1 MDRVAGFGFLVACA
15 AGATLVGAGQ
25 QGIGQTPSPLPL
37 TQTVRERGSSV
48 TPAFEGW
55 YHEKDGSQRVL
66 VGYFNRNTKQEFD
79 IQPGPDN
86 RVEPGGP
93 DMGQPTHFSPGRQ
106 WGVFTIKLP
115 KDFGDRKLTWTIVA
129 NGFTNS
135 IPLHTKSDYLVE
147 PFEDAA
153 NKNTPPM
160 IKFRPDALAF
170 TGPPTSIAEHLTA
183 VVGTPLPLIVWASDE
198 GPKINVPEPG
208 RGRARGRGR
217 GSDAAGA
224 GDDTPGRGGR
234 GAATA
239 RGEFTPPPPLALTWT
254 MFRGPGPVKFENPKP
269 SIDKEQNGKA
279 STTATF
285 SAPGDYLLRV
295 QGNDSTGEGG
305 GGFQC
310 CWTNV
315 YVGVSVKPAAG
326 TGGL

>member
-1 MDRVAGFGFLVACA
+1 MDRVAGFAFLVACA

-25 QGIGQTPSPLPL
+25 QGVGQTPSPLPL

-55 YHEKDGSQRVL
+55 YYEKDGTQRLL

-79 IQPGPDN
+79 IPAGPDN

-115 KDFGDRKLTWTIVA
+115 KDFGDKKLTWTIVA

-160 IKFRPDALAF
+160 IKFRPGALAF
-170 TGPPTSIAEHLTA
+170 TGPPTAIAENLTA

-208 RGRARGRGR
+208 RGRPRGRGR

-224 GDDTPGRGGR
+224 ADD
-234 GAATA
+234 AA
-239 RGEFTPPPPLALTWT
+239 RGEFTPPPPLALAWT
-254 MFRGPGPVKFENPKP
+254 MFRGPGPVKFETPKP

-285 SAPGDYLLRV
+285 SAPGDYILRV

-315 YVGVSVKPAAG
+315 YVAVSVKPAAG
-326 TGGL
+326 TGGR

>member
-1 MDRVAGFGFLVACA
+1 
-15 AGATLVGAGQ
+15 VGAGQ

-55 YHEKDGSQRVL
+55 YYEKDGTQRVL
-66 VGYFNRNTKQEFD
+66 IGYFNRNTKQEFD
-79 IQPGPDN
+79 IPPGPDN

-135 IPLHTKSDYLVE
+135 ITLHTKSDYVVE

-170 TGPPTSIAEHLTA
+170 TGPPTAIAENLNA
-183 VVGTPLPLIVWASDE
+183 AVGTPLPLIVWASDE

-208 RGRARGRGR
+208 RGRGRGRGR
-217 GSDAAGA
+217 GTDATGA
-224 GDDTPGRGGR
+224 GDDAPGRGGR
-234 GAATA
+234 GAAA
-239 RGEFTPPPPLALTWT
+239 GRGEFTPPPPLALTWS
-254 MFRGPGPVKFENPKP
+254 MFRGPGRVKFDNAKP

-285 SAPGDYLLRV
+285 SAPGEYILRL

-315 YVGVSVKPAAG
+315 HIGVSVKPAAG
-326 TGGL
+326 TGGQ